1 MIDSTKP
8 RVKASRATHGSP
20 KSAGAVRV
28 SRLASS
34 AGKSRAKR
42 SERSA
47 KIALN
52 AARRRAAELLDTEI
66 AFIFSD
72 EFESMTRLD
81 VNTEPAADTL
91 HSEAPPQKSTARR
104 FHVVMGMFDAPLLSA
119 EGEQF
124 LFRKMNYLKW
134 RAAQMRSSLSDSRPS
149 VAKLDEIDR
158 CIAEAKEVRN
168 RIAQCNLRLVAAI
181 ARKFSSATMDYEDLI
196 SEGNVVLLNAVNK
209 FDYSRGFRFST
220 YATHAVQ
227 RHFYRQM
234 QKKQK
239 QKTTEIATPSD
250 MMAETEMQPEEDF
263 HNPQLYKLAK
273 QMIASFG
280 ETLDSR
286 EHAILLGRFGL
297 GEDGSPQTLKTLAAE
312 LGLSKERVRQ
322 LQVRALEK
330 LRQHATDEKMLPQGM

>member
-1 MIDSTKP
+1 MINSTKP
-8 RVKASRATHGSP
+8 LGKTAR
-20 KSAGAVRV
+20 SAV
-28 SRLASS
+28 SRSKQTRT
-34 AGKSRAKR
+34 KSRVAGSESKGR
-42 SERSA
+42 SPRA
-47 KIALN
+47 ARLAQT
-52 AARRRAAELLDTEI
+52 AARRRAAELLDAEI
-66 AFIFSD
+66 AFIVSD
-72 EFESMTRLD
+72 EFEEMTRND
-81 VNTEPAADTL
+81 INVEPPAAEL
-91 HSEAPPQKSTARR
+91 HSEAPPQKSSARR
-104 FHVVMGMFDAPLLSA
+104 FHVVMGMFDAPLLSPA
-119 EGEQF
+119 GEQF
-124 LFRKMNYLKW
+124 LFKKMNYLKW
-134 RAAQMRSSLSDSRPS
+134 RANQLRSSLSDNRPS
-149 VAKLDEIDR
+149 LTKMDEIER
-158 CIAEAKEVRN
+158 CLAEAKETRN
-168 RIAQCNLRLVAAI
+168 RIAKCNLRLVAAI

-280 ETLDSR
+280 DALDER
-286 EHAILLGRFGL
+286 EHKIVLGRFGL
-297 GEDGSPQTLKTLAAE
+297 GEDGSPQTLKTLASE

-330 LRQHATDEKMLPQGM
+330 LREHATELKIAPQS

>member
-1 MIDSTKP
+1 MTISTALGTLSLQTTNK
-8 RVKASRATHGSP
+8 
-20 KSAGAVRV
+20 KSAV
-28 SRLASS
+28 
-34 AGKSRAKR
+34 
-42 SERSA
+42 RSA
-47 KIALN
+47 RSRKAVASAN
-52 AARRRAAELLDTEI
+52 QRRARAILDTEI
-66 AFIFSD
+66 GFIDSE
-72 EFESMTRLD
+72 EFDAMTRSD
-81 VNTEPAADTL
+81 VNCEPAADVL
-91 HSEAPPQKSTARR
+91 HSEPPPQKSTARR
-104 FHVVMGMFDAPLLSA
+104 FHVVMGMFDAPLLSG
-119 EGEQF
+119 EGEAF

-134 RAAQMRSSLSDSRPS
+134 RANRLRASLSDKRPN
-149 VAKLDEIDR
+149 VANMDEIDR
-158 CIAEAKEVRN
+158 CLEEAEDVRN
-168 RIAQCNLRLVAAI
+168 RISQCNLRLVAAI

-239 QKTTEIATPSD
+239 QKTTEIATSSEIL
-250 MMAETEMQPEEDF
+250 AETETQPEEEF

-280 ETLDSR
+280 DTLDER

-297 GEDGSPQTLKTLAAE
+297 GEDGSPQTLKTLASE

-322 LQVRALEK
+322 LQVRAIEK
-330 LRQHATDEKMLPQGM
+330 LRQHAAEQRLVPTTN